1 VGPDPDGSSV
11 GRDGK
16 DVGRTPQGGHG
27 NPARVWTERNVL
39 KTSLFEK
46 SVNKKQTILAK

>member
-1 VGPDPDGSSV
+1 MGPDPDGSSV

-27 NPARVWTERNVL
+27 NPARVGTERNVL
-39 KTSLFEK
+39 KK
-46 SVNKKQTILAK
+46 SSFKNC